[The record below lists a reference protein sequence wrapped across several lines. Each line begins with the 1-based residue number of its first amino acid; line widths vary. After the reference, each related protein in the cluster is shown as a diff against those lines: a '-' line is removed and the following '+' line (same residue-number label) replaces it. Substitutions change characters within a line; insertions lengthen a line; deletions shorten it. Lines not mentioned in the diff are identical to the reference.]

1 MKLENRNALRQGYI
15 IVAQVRHDDRVAEKH
30 DQKHRAADQEQRQ
43 RGIGA
48 QAEQAGALSMS
59 RLFSWKT
66 EDVALICLCYVEY
79 ATPAQIR
86 YAVRRVRRRVPD
98 VLILVALFG
107 NTGQTDGDEGLE
119 GIDFVQQSLGETV
132 DRIMAI
138 ASKPVD
144 AQGSTDSPG
153 IAPAA

>member
-1 MKLENRNALRQGYI
+1 M
-15 IVAQVRHDDRVAEKH
+15 AQLVER
-30 DQKHRAADQEQRQ
+30 

-48 QAEQAGALSMS
+48 HAEQAGALSMS
-59 RLFSWKT
+59 QLFSWDT
-66 EDVALICLCYVEY
+66 QDVALICLCYVEY
-79 ATPAQIR
+79 ATAAQIR
-86 YAVRRVRRRVPD
+86 YAVRRIRRRVPD

-107 NTGQTDGDEGLE
+107 NTGRTDGDDGLE

-138 ASKPVD
+138 ASKPGD
-144 AQGSTDSPG
+144 GQRSTESPD